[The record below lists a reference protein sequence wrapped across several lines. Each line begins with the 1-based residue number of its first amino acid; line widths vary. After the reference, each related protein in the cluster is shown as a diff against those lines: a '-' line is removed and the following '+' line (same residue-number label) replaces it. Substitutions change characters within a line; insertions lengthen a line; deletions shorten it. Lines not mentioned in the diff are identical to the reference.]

1 VNAGFMA
8 CLWYI
13 NINTLTLKY
22 LNMSVMK
29 KSNLAI
35 FLLIGAV
42 SILSAF
48 SISNSQ
54 TQKSRIAG
62 TWDMNVQSSVG
73 NGTPVMILKQENDTL
88 ITGTY
93 NGQLGEAPIKG
104 VIKGNDVVLEFSVS
118 GNLIRYAGVVD
129 GDNMKGKVTLGTLGE
144 GTFTGRRRETKP

>member
-1 VNAGFMA
+1 
-8 CLWYI
+8 
-13 NINTLTLKY
+13 
-22 LNMSVMK
+22 MK

-54 TQKSRIAG
+54 NQKSRIAG

>member
-1 VNAGFMA
+1 
-8 CLWYI
+8 
-13 NINTLTLKY
+13 
-22 LNMSVMK
+22 MSVMK
-29 KSNLAI
+29 KSNPTI
-35 FLLIGAV
+35 FIFIAAV

-48 SISNSQ
+48 SIINPHN
-54 TQKSRIAG
+54 QKSRIAG

-104 VIKGNDVVLEFSVS
+104 VIKGTDVVLEFTAS